1 MSGTGEADFDLCM
14 GVNMRGTLQMLES
27 ARHCG
32 ATRPR
37 FIYASAGAT
46 LGAGAPTDFI
56 SKDDVVGDS
65 TRATPHTTY
74 GMTKAIGELLLS
86 DYSRRGFVD
95 GRGIRLPSVV
105 VRAGAPNAATTSCFS
120 AVVREPL
127 AGVDVVS
134 PIDSEVKH
142 AVTSHRTAVDCLLQ
156 MHELAAETVD
166 SVLGFDREW
175 R

>member
-95 GRGIRLPSVV
+95 GRGIRLA
-105 VRAGAPNAATTSCFS
+105 R
-120 AVVREPL
+120 
-127 AGVDVVS
+127 
-134 PIDSEVKH
+134 
-142 AVTSHRTAVDCLLQ
+142 
-156 MHELAAETVD
+156 
-166 SVLGFDREW
+166 
-175 R
+175 